1 MTRKKADSADTQQTG
16 VKNPQSEAPAE
27 GPAETQN
34 TQATGGNDGEGE
46 AGGAGDGGE
55 PGKDAGGAVA
65 AGAGESAD
73 RPGMFTSANAQIAG
87 LPPAVA
93 AAAMHEAHKGYL
105 DVKGNK
111 VDMSTVFE
119 KQGPKGRMY
128 RVKKR
133 VFEETTVPGNPGAT
147 RRRLVYGEGRV
158 IPDHEY
164 LEAMDGAE
172 GVLGTGDAGQRA
184 AASD

>member
-1 MTRKKADSADTQQTG
+1 MARKKADSAETQETG
-16 VKNPQSEAPAE
+16 AENPQSEAPAE

-34 TQATGGNDGEGE
+34 TGENDGEGE
-46 AGGAGDGGE
+46 AGGAGDGDSGE
-55 PGKDAGGAVA
+55 DTGGAVA
-65 AGAGESAD
+65 PGADEGPD

-111 VDMSTVFE
+111 IDMSTVFE
-119 KQGPKGRMY
+119 KQGPKGRTY

-147 RRRLVYGEGRV
+147 RRRLVYGEGRI

-172 GVLGTGDAGQRA
+172 RVAGTGDAGQ
-184 AASD
+184 